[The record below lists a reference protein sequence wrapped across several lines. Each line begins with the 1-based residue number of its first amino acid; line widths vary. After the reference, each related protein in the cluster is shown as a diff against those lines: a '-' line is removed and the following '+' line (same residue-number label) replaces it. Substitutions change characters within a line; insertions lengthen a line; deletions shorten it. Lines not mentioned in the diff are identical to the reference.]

1 MEYLRF
7 NFKSLFLFF
16 SYSALQRLVFL
27 KQNLFLRISS
37 TFRTWS
43 LPSAPTAEVSSAF
56 LTFWKMSIWLI
67 WVETGAQGPDS
78 FIRLRI
84 IRIRLPADESMRRVT
99 ACTKTYFQ
107 KLYERCLRIMTK
119 CHLDLK
125 LIIEFS
131 EAKQQHE
138 SDNRN

>member
-7 NFKSLFLFF
+7 SFKSLF

-78 FIRLRI
+78 FIRLRMI
-84 IRIRLPADESMRRVT
+84 LIRLPADESMRRVT

-107 KLYERCLRIMTK
+107 KVYERCLRIMTK
-119 CHLDLK
+119 CHLDFK

-131 EAKQQHE
+131 EAKHESDE